1 MCSAI
6 ARRGSTWR
14 CVLGQ
19 ALAVAILIAYQ
30 VTYGYVKNGDITAT
44 LDAPALT
51 VAVTLG
57 ATLCCA
63 TAIMGAKNNTVEG
76 DDIP

>member
-1 MCSAI
+1 MTI
-6 ARRGSTWR
+6 
-14 CVLGQ
+14 
-19 ALAVAILIAYQ
+19 LAAYQ
-30 VTYGYVKNGDITAT
+30 VIYGYVKNGDITAT